1 MDKAPAYQIGMEA
14 ESQALAFL
22 EQQGLQLIARN
33 VRFKGGEL
41 DLVMQDHQ
49 SRIFVEVRLRKN
61 NRYGNAAESITFTKQ
76 QRLIRAAL
84 LYNQRFPTSQP
95 WRIDVVTLTPV
106 IKTGLPDIQWLKSA
120 ITA

>member
-49 SRIFVEVRLRKN
+49 SRIFVEVRLRKS